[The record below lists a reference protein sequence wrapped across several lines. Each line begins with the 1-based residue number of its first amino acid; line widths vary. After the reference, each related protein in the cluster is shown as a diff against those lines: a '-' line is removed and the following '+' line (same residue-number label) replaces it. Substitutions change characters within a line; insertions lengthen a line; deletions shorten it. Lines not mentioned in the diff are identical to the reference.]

1 MRAREYNNR
10 QGLPLDWSTLHKA
23 LRDETRKKIILQLHT
38 AGTLAYT
45 DLMNR
50 LDITNT
56 GSLNYHLKKL
66 NNLIE
71 KNEQGA
77 YTLTEKGT
85 AAAELLE
92 KLPSQIPSSRALRA
106 SDTLLIGFLGFLLIL
121 LPAYAEVFA
130 TSATLGFLL
139 AGVLLFSLYPLFV
152 PSSLMWLLTIR
163 RINSH
168 DLYDLVKPPVTAAG
182 MFYLL
187 QLLLFIIPNLLAA
200 SQLQPPTT
208 TTTTHTLFIS
218 FPSYVFLPWT
228 PLLGLLIIEGVYR
241 LRNH

>member
-1 MRAREYNNR
+1 M
-10 QGLPLDWSTLHKA
+10 PLDWSTLHKV
-23 LRDETRKKIILQLHT
+23 LRDETRKKIILQLHK

-50 LDITNT
+50 LEITNT

-66 NNLIE
+66 NNLVE

-77 YTLTEKGT
+77 YALTEKGT

-92 KLPSQIPSSRALRA
+92 KLPSQIPSNKALRA
-106 SDTLLIGFLGFLLIL
+106 SDMLLIGFLGFLLIL

-130 TSATLGFLL
+130 TSATLGFLF
-139 AGVLLFSLYPLFV
+139 AGVILFTVYPLFV
-152 PSSLMWLLTIR
+152 PSLLMWLLTIR
-163 RINSH
+163 RTSSH
-168 DLYDLVKPPVTAAG
+168 DLYDLVKPPITAAG

-200 SQLQPPTT
+200 SQPQSPITT
-208 TTTTHTLFIS
+208 TTQTLTFIIL
-218 FPSYVFLPWT
+218 PSYVFLPWT
-228 PLLGLLIIEGVYR
+228 PLLGLLLIEGVYR
-241 LRNH
+241 LRSH